1 MPLIDSE
8 SNLDGIELSI
18 VIPAFNEEKR
28 LLKTIGKII
37 NVRIIGCFF
46 IFVGERIIEEN

>member
-1 MPLIDSE
+1 MPLIDSPK
-8 SNLDGIELSI
+8 NLEEIELSI

-37 NVRIIGCFF
+37 SVSIPSNKNSIY
-46 IFVGERIIEEN
+46 NKK